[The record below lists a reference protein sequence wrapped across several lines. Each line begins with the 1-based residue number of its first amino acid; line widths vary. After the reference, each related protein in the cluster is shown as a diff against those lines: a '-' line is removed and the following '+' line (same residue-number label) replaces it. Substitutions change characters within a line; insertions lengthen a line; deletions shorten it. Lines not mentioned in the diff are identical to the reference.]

1 MADSAS
7 LVSINGVGP
16 ATARKII
23 RFRNALGGF
32 HSKIQLKEIYGM
44 RDSIYT
50 LIENEKGGLFVST
63 PVVMEVYF
71 TLTGSVLAFSD
82 EHALEALDAVLRLPG
97 VEVQQANEVFAAIA
111 YARQGL
117 PFKDACVLAFSADA
131 SRLVTFD
138 KPFAKRA
145 AKLKLRP
152 VVQVP

>member
-1 MADSAS
+1 VGAGALIAIDTNIILRFLTRQPKAQFEAARS
-7 LVSINGVGP
+7 L
-16 ATARKII
+16 
-23 RFRNALGGF
+23 FR
-32 HSKIQLKEIYGM
+32 S
-44 RDSIYT
+44 
-50 LIENEKGGLFVST
+50 GGLFVST

-71 TLTGSVLAFSD
+71 TLTGSVLAFAD
-82 EHALEALDAVLRLPG
+82 DHALEALDAVLRLPG
-97 VEVQQANEVFAAIA
+97 VEVQQADEVFAAIA

-138 KPFAKRA
+138 KPFSKRA

>member
-1 MADSAS
+1 MGASA
-7 LVSINGVGP
+7 LIAIDTNIILRFLTRQP
-16 ATARKII
+16 KAQFEAARDL
-23 RFRNALGGF
+23 FRKA
-32 HSKIQLKEIYGM
+32 
-44 RDSIYT
+44 
-50 LIENEKGGLFVST
+50 GLFVST

-82 EHALEALDAVLRLPG
+82 AHSLEALDAVLRLPG
-97 VEVQQANEVFAAIA
+97 VEVQQADEVFAAIA

-117 PFKDACVLAFSADA
+117 PFKDACVLAFSTDA

-152 VVQVP
+152 VVQAP